1 MDFYGAMRNQICREI
16 FQHMGRRLKLFG
28 KKSQLDIN
36 VDKTISILL
45 PVNRNTIRKKSP
57 KILEVDL
64 KVMYLFLLPI
74 KQWL

>member
-1 MDFYGAMRNQICREI
+1 
-16 FQHMGRRLKLFG
+16 MGRRLKLFG

-74 KQWL
+74 KQ